1 MKYCWYKTS
10 TCCLERICIEPFF
23 YTRGNVKSSSWKL
36 MEDINVAV
44 DQSSFIFAFIIK
56 ISALSNITL
65 YRTFISVILV
75 NSWSLKQL
83 YIYIYTH
90 AAFHFSLCTAPTSTF
105 LLWCPSLVC
114 LTAVWGTLSVF
125 LYKHMLAQLNESP
138 ELTADGALWVWE
150 AWSIHSVYSPCNLSS
165 FLLHCLLPQ
174 DHREYSGPPSS
185 VPSLRLC
192 RRMSACSALG
202 FLSREL
208 VVVRR
213 RAV

>member
-1 MKYCWYKTS
+1 
-10 TCCLERICIEPFF
+10 
-23 YTRGNVKSSSWKL
+23 

-44 DQSSFIFAFIIK
+44 HQSSFIFAFIIK
-56 ISALSNITL
+56 ISALSNVTVQNI
-65 YRTFISVILV
+65 YFSD
-75 NSWSLKQL
+75 SGKQL
-83 YIYIYTH
+83 KFKAVIYIYTH
-90 AAFHFSLCTAPTSTF
+90 TAFHFSLCTAPTSTF
-105 LLWCPSLVC
+105 LFWYPSLVC
-114 LTAVWGTLSVF
+114 LTAVWGTLSVY

-165 FLLHCLLPQ
+165 FLLLCLLPQ